1 MPEGG
6 KGDDAGLPVPT
17 LTSIISSLART
28 NREVFA
34 TIQALAIEENSA
46 TDSKSAGRG
55 TQIKN
60 AFAACRLSAAA
71 VNQQVGS
78 LARSCSRLRSDLQR
92 LKRAYGPK
100 RRRIPR

>member
-1 MPEGG
+1 
-6 KGDDAGLPVPT
+6 
-17 LTSIISSLART
+17 
-28 NREVFA
+28 
-34 TIQALAIEENSA
+34 LAIEENSA

-78 LARSCSRLRSDLQR
+78 LARSCS
-92 LKRAYGPK
+92 
-100 RRRIPR
+100 